1 MADLSKYDKKSIG
14 KLFDYA
20 VLPKT
25 VQEKDIRD
33 GCREAIKYNCASFY
47 SSSPFW
53 TPIIK
58 EELAGTDIHIGT
70 GIAFP
75 FGSAPSKVKAYETEY
90 AVKLGCT
97 ALDMVMNIGALKGG
111 NYEEVVQD
119 IQAVV
124 DVAKNQVPKK
134 VVKVIIETGLLTHE
148 EKIKACQLVIAAGG
162 DFVKTCT
169 GFNGGAALEVI
180 EIIKQAT
187 EGKVKIKASGGIKDF
202 KTAQAMLEAGADR
215 LGTSSGVAIIKS
227 IG

>member
-1 MADLSKYDKKSIG
+1 MPFTHINQYIEHTLLKPQSTEREIIE
-14 KLFDYA
+14 L
-20 VLPKT
+20 
-25 VQEKDIRD
+25 
-33 GCREAIKYNCASFY
+33 CREAKEYGFY
-47 SSSPFW
+47 AVCVNPWFVN
-53 TPIIK
+53 
-58 EELAGTDIHIGT
+58 LAAKLLTGT
-70 GIAFP
+70 
-75 FGSAPSKVKAYETEY
+75 KVKVVGVVGFPLGATLKE
-90 AVKLGCT
+90 VK
-97 ALDMVMNIGALKGG
+97 ALEAEQVFKKGAHEVDMVMNIGALKGG

-169 GFNGGAALEVI
+169 GFNGGAALEDI